1 MAEPVC
7 FLTSIYKYEMIVPQI
22 DKIVISLNILFSLY
36 TQNIRSSIIYNK
48 ITWLLLNTVAIK
60 HGCFMAASLQYDLI
74 DLCWEVANGNIVVI
88 KQGGIGPYD
97 GGMVAIKHG
106 RFEAFS
112 WPYNRGHT

>member
-48 ITWLLLNTVAIK
+48 ITWLLNTVAIK
-60 HGCFMAASLQYDLI
+60 HGRFVVASLQYDLI
-74 DLCWEVANGNIVVI
+74 DFFCLLLLPGVALT
-88 KQGGIGPYD
+88 P
-97 GGMVAIKHG
+97 
-106 RFEAFS
+106 
-112 WPYNRGHT
+112 